1 MSFSFF
7 PMPSATAWFLYLSPE
22 RTAGEVGPHRHRRG
36 VRGWPGLTAW
46 MPSEG
51 VSHMDVASR
60 PVTKRDTES
69 RGYREAARATGGA
82 GGVGGAAAS
91 APNPFACYRVPLSHE
106 RIANGTIPLTQK
118 ALLTW
123 RTEQYHYTQKAPPA
137 RRIAPLRLA
146 SDGLRRRLVNHHT
159 LHAMILHLQRFN
171 HIIPHFNLFTLDRN
185 ALEILH

>member
-7 PMPSATAWFLYLSPE
+7 PMPLATAWFLYLSPE

-60 PVTKRDTES
+60 PVTKLDTES
-69 RGYREAARATGGA
+69 RGHREAARVTGGA

-106 RIANGTIPLTQK
+106 RIANGTKPLHTKIPASQANGTKPLHTKSPASQANGTIPLHTKSPASLANCASAPRVRWPAPQACK
-118 ALLTW
+118 SLLSA
-123 RTEQYHYTQKAPPA
+123 RDDSPPPA
-137 RRIAPLRLA
+137 
-146 SDGLRRRLVNHHT
+146 
-159 LHAMILHLQRFN
+159 F
-171 HIIPHFNLFTLDRN
+171 
-185 ALEILH
+185 

>member
-1 MSFSFF
+1 
-7 PMPSATAWFLYLSPE
+7 MPLAIAWFLDLSPE

-106 RIANGTIPLTQK
+106 RIANGTTTNTKSPANVANGTIQK
-118 ALLTW
+118 SINSPASQANCASAPRVRWPAPQACKSLLSA
-123 RTEQYHYTQKAPPA
+123 RDDSPPPA
-137 RRIAPLRLA
+137 
-146 SDGLRRRLVNHHT
+146 
-159 LHAMILHLQRFN
+159 F
-171 HIIPHFNLFTLDRN
+171 
-185 ALEILH
+185 

>member
-118 ALLTW
+118 A
-123 RTEQYHYTQKAPPA
+123 PPA

-146 SDGLRRRLVNHHT
+146 SDGLRRRLVNHYS

-171 HIIPHFNLFTLDRN
+171 HIIPHLNLFTLDRN

>member
-7 PMPSATAWFLYLSPE
+7 PMPLATAWFLYLSLE

-69 RGYREAARATGGA
+69 RGHREAARATGGA

-123 RTEQYHYTQKAPPA
+123 RTEQYHYTQKALPA
-137 RRIAPLRLA
+137 WRIAPLRLA
-146 SDGLRRRLVNHHT
+146 SDGLRRRLVNHHP

-171 HIIPHFNLFTLDRN
+171 HIIPHLNLFAFDGN
-185 ALEILH
+185 ALKILH

>member
-106 RIANGTIPLTQK
+106 RIANGTKPLK
-118 ALLTW
+118 
-123 RTEQYHYTQKAPPA
+123 TEGPASLANCASAPCVRWPA
-137 RRIAPLRLA
+137 PQAYKSSPAARDDSPPP
-146 SDGLRRRLVNHHT
+146 V
-159 LHAMILHLQRFN
+159 F
-171 HIIPHFNLFTLDRN
+171 
-185 ALEILH
+185 